1 MAGSLSS
8 LIFLAVKDALLLI
21 QAVRDDRNL
30 LKQNYFSFNKDQRS
44 NLINLHILIALES
57 HVPTVEHEILPECLY
72 NGLVLHEMITE
83 YICEYTLAV
92 MQVNG
97 Q

>member
-1 MAGSLSS
+1 MSS

>member
-1 MAGSLSS
+1 MSS
-8 LIFLAVKDALLLI
+8 LIFLAVNDALLLI

>member
-8 LIFLAVKDALLLI
+8 LIFLAVNDALLLI

>member
-44 NLINLHILIALES
+44 NLINLHILIALVS

>member
-1 MAGSLSS
+1 MLSGKTGTWTS
-8 LIFLAVKDALLLI
+8 KVKFIEVFKRENYSQTLL
-21 QAVRDDRNL
+21 
-30 LKQNYFSFNKDQRS
+30 
-44 NLINLHILIALES
+44 NLHILIALVG
-57 HVPTVEHEILPECLY
+57 HVPTVEHKILPKCLY
-72 NGLVLHEMITE
+72 NAFVFHEMITE

>member
-30 LKQNYFSFNKDQRS
+30 RKHNNFSLDNVEISSEF
-44 NLINLHILIALES
+44 NLHILIALVS
-57 HVPTVEHEILPECLY
+57 HVPTVEHEILPKCLY